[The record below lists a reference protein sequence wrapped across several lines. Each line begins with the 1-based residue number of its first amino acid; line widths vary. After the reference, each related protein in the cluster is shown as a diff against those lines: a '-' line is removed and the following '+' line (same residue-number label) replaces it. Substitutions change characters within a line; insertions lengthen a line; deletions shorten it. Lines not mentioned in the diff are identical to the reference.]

1 VAATNGRGRAAI
13 GVRAHSGWAVVT
25 VVAGTLDEPLVLG
38 RSRLTIVPSDDD
50 AYRQPY
56 HVAASLGA
64 ARGRAVVERCA
75 AHAEVLATQGL
86 RAIIEQIVP
95 RRITSCAILTAR
107 VREPFDLEKT
117 LASHALIHAAEGLLF
132 REAFARAAVACALDV
147 HAFVEAE
154 LLAVAAAAWRLK
166 PERIDRRL
174 TDLRQVVG
182 SPWTRDEKLATVAG
196 LLVL

>member
-1 VAATNGRGRAAI
+1 VAATNGGGRAAI
-13 GVRAHSGWAVVT
+13 GVRAHSGWAIVT
-25 VVAGTLDEPLVLG
+25 VVAGTLDEPLILG
-38 RSRLTIVPSDDD
+38 RSRLTIVPSDDE

-75 AHAEVLATQGL
+75 AHAEELATQGL
-86 RAIIEQIVP
+86 RSVIERIAS
-95 RRITSCAILTAR
+95 RRVASCAILTAR
-107 VREPFDLEKT
+107 IREPIDLEKT
-117 LASHALIHAAEGLLF
+117 LESHALIHAAEGLLF
-132 REAFARAAVACALDV
+132 REALARAAVACGLDV

-154 LLAVAAAAWRLK
+154 LLAIAAAAWRSK

-174 TDLRQVVG
+174 MDLRRVVG